1 MKFSTDVQC
10 MQSTHASFSSF
21 HRFLTGFRS
30 GLAIIAALF
39 SFPWLCVWDH
49 CPAETSIFV
58 SSSSSGQMA
67 ADCICTFFLFI
78 LPSIIWSTS
87 VPYADKQPHTTRF
100 PPPNLIV
107 GMVFVGWYVVPFDP
121 RIQDNLKLYFHS
133 ISQACVNVF
142 QQTVNTPQHAFSSA
156 SELCMVSVHTGHGGA
171 LLFSWK

>member
-1 MKFSTDVQC
+1 MFRAASCTDEIISGCFYTWTLGQDTAGKISIEHIFTQKIGDILKGAIDMKFSTDVQC

-58 SSSSSGQMA
+58 SSSSCGQMA
-67 ADCICTFFLFI
+67 ADCIWECICTFFLFI

-87 VPYADKQPHTTRF
+87 VPYADKQPHTMRF

-107 GMVFVGWYVVPFDP
+107 GMVFGGW
-121 RIQDNLKLYFHS
+121 
-133 ISQACVNVF
+133 
-142 QQTVNTPQHAFSSA
+142 
-156 SELCMVSVHTGHGGA
+156 
-171 LLFSWK
+171 